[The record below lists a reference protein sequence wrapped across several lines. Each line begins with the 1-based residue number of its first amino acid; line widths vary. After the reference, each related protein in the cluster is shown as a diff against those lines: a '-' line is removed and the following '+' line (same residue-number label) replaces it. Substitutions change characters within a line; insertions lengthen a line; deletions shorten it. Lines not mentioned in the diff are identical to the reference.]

1 MKTILKTA
9 AAATFI
15 LMAGSAIVHAE
26 EKAETGEKVVA
37 KVGDSTI
44 TEVDMTRAET
54 EMFNQLVNVPKNAR
68 RKVLVEYLIET
79 QLLADAAKAAKISET
94 DNFKA
99 RQDYYHRRAMR
110 DTYFDQQVFKSVSE
124 ADVKSTYDDAAK
136 EQEAH
141 VQHILV
147 KEKEKAEELVKK
159 IKDGG
164 DFKELAKEN
173 SIDPGS
179 KDKGGDLGFILKS
192 QVVPSFAKAAFDLE
206 KKGDVSEPV
215 QSQFGWH
222 IIRLEEKRNRALPPF
237 TEVQSRIKEVLWQK
251 KAQELI
257 ENLRKNTKI
266 EFVDK
271 ELEKPLQDP
280 RGSN

>member
-1 MKTILKTA
+1 MKHIVKSVAVGLI
-9 AAATFI
+9 FI
-15 LMAGSAIVHAE
+15 MS
-26 EKAETGEKVVA
+26 TGASVQASENVVA

-44 TEVDMTRAET
+44 TETDMTRAET

-79 QLLADAAKAAKISET
+79 QLLADAAKKAKISET
-94 DNFKA
+94 ENFKA

-110 DTYFDQQVFKSVSE
+110 DTYFDEQVFQSVSE
-124 ADVKSTYDDAAK
+124 ADVKSTYDEAAK
-136 EQEAH
+136 EEEAH

-147 KEKEKAEELVKK
+147 KEEDKAKELVEK
-159 IKDGG
+159 IKGG
-164 DFKELAKEN
+164 ADFKELAKEN

-179 KDKGGDLGFILKS
+179 KDKGGDLGFILKT

-206 KKGDVSEPV
+206 KKGDVSAPV

-237 TEVQSRIKEVLWQK
+237 TEVEARIKEVLWQK

-257 ENLRKNTKI
+257 ENLRKNTSI

>member
-1 MKTILKTA
+1 MKILVKGVVA
-9 AAATFI
+9 GFLI
-15 LMAGSAIVHAE
+15 LTMASPALKAE
-26 EKAETGEKVVA
+26 ETVVA
-37 KVGDSTI
+37 KVGDTTI
-44 TEVDMTRAET
+44 TETDMTRAET

-79 QLLADAAKAAKISET
+79 QLLAEAAKKAKISESES
-94 DNFKA
+94 FKD

-124 ADVKSTYDDAAK
+124 EDVKSTYDDAAK
-136 EQEAH
+136 EEEAH

-147 KEKEKAEELVKK
+147 KEEDKAKELVQK

-164 DFKELAKEN
+164 DFKALAKEN

-179 KDKGGDLGFILKS
+179 KDKGGDLGFILKT

-206 KKGDVSEPV
+206 KKGDISEPV

-237 TEVQSRIKEVLWQK
+237 KEVEARIKEVLWQK

-257 ENLRKNTKI
+257 ENLRKSTEI
-266 EFVDK
+266 VFVDK
-271 ELEKPLQDP
+271 ELEKPLQTP

>member
-1 MKTILKTA
+1 MKHIVKSVAVGLI
-9 AAATFI
+9 FI
-15 LMAGSAIVHAE
+15 MS
-26 EKAETGEKVVA
+26 TGASVQASEKVVA

-44 TEVDMTRAET
+44 TETDMTRAET

-79 QLLADAAKAAKISET
+79 QLLADAAKKAKISET
-94 DNFKA
+94 ENFKA

-124 ADVKSTYDDAAK
+124 ADVKSTYDEAAK
-136 EQEAH
+136 EEEAH

-147 KEKEKAEELVKK
+147 KEEDKAKELVEK
-159 IKDGG
+159 IKGG
-164 DFKELAKEN
+164 ADFKELAKEN

-179 KDKGGDLGFILKS
+179 KDKGGDLGFILKT

-206 KKGDVSEPV
+206 KKGDVSAPV

-237 TEVQSRIKEVLWQK
+237 TEVEARIKEVLWQK

-257 ENLRKNTKI
+257 ENLRKNTSI

>member
-1 MKTILKTA
+1 MKHIVKSVA
-9 AAATFI
+9 AGLIFV
-15 LMAGSAIVHAE
+15 MS
-26 EKAETGEKVVA
+26 TGASVQANEKVVA
-37 KVGDSTI
+37 KVGESTI
-44 TEVDMTRAET
+44 TETDMTRAET

-79 QLLADAAKAAKISET
+79 QLLADAAKKAKISESE
-94 DNFKA
+94 NFKA

-110 DTYFDQQVFKSVSE
+110 DTYFDEQVFQSVSE
-124 ADVKSTYDDAAK
+124 ADVKSTYEEAAK
-136 EQEAH
+136 EEEAH

-147 KEKEKAEELVKK
+147 KEEDKAKELVEK
-159 IKDGG
+159 IKSGG

-192 QVVPSFAKAAFDLE
+192 QVVPSFAKAAFDLKE
-206 KKGDVSEPV
+206 KGDISDPV

-237 TEVQSRIKEVLWQK
+237 TDVEARIKEVLWQK

-257 ENLRKNTKI
+257 ENLRKNTSI

-271 ELEKPLQDP
+271 DLEKPLEDP

>member
-1 MKTILKTA
+1 MKIILKSV
-9 AAATFI
+9 ATGLLV
-15 LMAGSAIVHAE
+15 LMAGSATLHAE
-26 EKAETGEKVVA
+26 EKSTAGDNIVA
-37 KVGDSTI
+37 KVGPSTI

-79 QLLADAAKAAKISET
+79 QLLADAAKEAKISET
-94 DNFKA
+94 EDFKA

-124 ADVKSTYDDAAK
+124 ADVKTTYDDAAK
-136 EQEAH
+136 EEEAH

-147 KEKEKAEELVKK
+147 KEEEKAKELAKK

-164 DFKELAKEN
+164 DFKELAKTN

-179 KDKGGDLGFILKS
+179 KDKGGDLGFILKT
-192 QVVPSFAKAAFDLE
+192 QVVPTFAKAAFDLE
-206 KKGDVSEPV
+206 KKGDVSDPV

-222 IIRLEEKRNRALPPF
+222 IIRLEEKRNRALPPY
-237 TEVQSRIKEVLWQK
+237 TEVKARIKEVLWQK

-257 ENLRKNTKI
+257 ENLRKKSKI